1 VAGPVE
7 GWAAGPGDPDPQQSA
22 SNQVDLAHT
31 VQLVADL
38 LTLPVDGAG
47 ISVRSSTDNN
57 QLVHAS
63 DAVIAALDDL
73 QFSLGEGPCLDTY
86 RDRAAVLVADL
97 NDDRAFARW
106 PGFAHEATQAGA
118 RAVFAF
124 PLQIGSAPFGA
135 VELYRGTPGPL
146 SEHDTA
152 IALLIVDDLVQVV
165 LDDLAGPAAQLD
177 PTRHR
182 PVPLFGRPEIPQ
194 ATGMIAVQLDV
205 SIPQALAH
213 LRAHAF
219 AARRTVQDTAQ
230 DVIDGRLIFSFDRA

>member
-118 RAVFAF
+118 RA
-124 PLQIGSAPFGA
+124 
-135 VELYRGTPGPL
+135 L